1 MNFVLWT
8 TGLPSSGKTTIIR
21 KLAEHIQNLAILDG
35 DELREWLSPKD
46 FSREG
51 RNKHNRKVA
60 NLAKL
65 LLEHNVPVGVSL
77 ISPYLENR
85 EIAKKIIGNNKFFE
99 LHVKCSLEKCE
110 ERDIKGLYKKARNN
124 EIKNFTGVNDPY
136 EEPPNPDIFI
146 DTEKYTSEE
155 CVTKI
160 LDFLK
165 LKKCIQEFI
174 MLKNCIKNFN
184 NDKAATELVDLM
196 EKLI

>member
-1 MNFVLWT
+1 MTFVLWT

-51 RNKHNRKVA
+51 RNEHNRKVA
-60 NLAKL
+60 NLAKM

-85 EIAKKIIGNNKFFE
+85 ETAKKIIGTDKFFE
-99 LHVKCSLEKCE
+99 LYVKCSLKKCE
-110 ERDIKGLYKKARNN
+110 ERDVKGLYKKARNN
-124 EIKNFTGVNDPY
+124 EIKNFTGINDPY
-136 EEPPNPDIFI
+136 EEPPNPDVVIN
-146 DTEKYTSEE
+146 TEEYTTEE
-155 CVTKI
+155 SVSKI

-165 LKKCIQEFI
+165 LKKCI
-174 MLKNCIKNFN
+174 
-184 NDKAATELVDLM
+184 
-196 EKLI
+196 

>member
-1 MNFVLWT
+1 MTFVLWT

-51 RNKHNRKVA
+51 RNEHNRKVA
-60 NLAKL
+60 HLAKML
-65 LLEHNVPVGVSL
+65 FEHNVPVGVSL

-85 EIAKKIIGNNKFFE
+85 KNAKKIIGDDKFFE
-99 LHVKCSLEKCE
+99 LYVKCSLEKCE
-110 ERDIKGLYKKARNN
+110 ERDVKGLYKKARNN

-136 EEPPNPDIFI
+136 EEPPNPDMVINTEE
-146 DTEKYTSEE
+146 DTTEE
-155 CVTKI
+155 SVRKI

-165 LKKCIQEFI
+165 LKNVF
-174 MLKNCIKNFN
+174 KNS
-184 NDKAATELVDLM
+184 
-196 EKLI
+196 

>member
-1 MNFVLWT
+1 MTFVLWM

-51 RNKHNRKVA
+51 RNEHNRKVA

-99 LHVKCSLEKCE
+99 LYVKCSLEKCE

-165 LKKCIQEFI
+165 LKKCIR
-174 MLKNCIKNFN
+174 NS
-184 NDKAATELVDLM
+184 
-196 EKLI
+196 